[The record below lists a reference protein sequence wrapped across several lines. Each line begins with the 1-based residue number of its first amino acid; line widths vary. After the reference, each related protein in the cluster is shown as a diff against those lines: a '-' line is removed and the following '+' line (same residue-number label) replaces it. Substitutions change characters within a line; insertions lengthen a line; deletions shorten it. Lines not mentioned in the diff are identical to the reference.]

1 MQLLFRSAFIV
12 DPQSPHNGQR
22 LDVFVD
28 NGLIRQIGAGLA
40 VDETARVVEGDNLH
54 LSPGWFDL
62 RASAGDPGTEHREDL
77 TSLARTAAAGGFT
90 DVALLPNTH
99 PVVDDKGT
107 LNYIRRGA
115 GGQPA
120 MIHPVAAITK
130 GAKGVDF
137 TDMIDLYH
145 AGSVAFSDGVH
156 SLTNP
161 DLLLKTLQY
170 LQPLGALLMNH
181 AEEPMLSRF
190 GQMHEGVQ
198 STMLGLKGLPAM
210 AEEIAIERDLQ
221 ILAYVLG
228 GSVIPR
234 NEESTQPGKL
244 DSPFLGMTQQRMPM
258 LHFSTLSSAR
268 SVELIRQ
275 AKARGLPV
283 SADVAAHQLA
293 FTDEALNG
301 FDTNLKV
308 NPPFRSADDVAALW
322 AGLADNT
329 IDAIVSDHQPQDE
342 ESKNSEFDIADFGII
357 GLETAFSV
365 VMTHNAGRLSLAQ
378 IIDKVAVAPRKL
390 LRFPAV
396 SIAEGQPATLTVFD
410 PAATWTFAE
419 TRSKSKNSPFFG
431 QSFTGRV
438 VGTVNNGHLYT
449 QT

>member
-1 MQLLFRSAFIV
+1 MQLFFRSVFIV
-12 DPQSPHNGQR
+12 DSQSAHNGQR
-22 LDVFVD
+22 LDVLLD
-28 NGLIRQIGAGLA
+28 NGLIRQIGVGLVVA
-40 VDETARVVEGDNLH
+40 ENVRVIEGDNLH
-54 LSPGWFDL
+54 LSPGWVDM
-62 RASAGDPGTEHREDL
+62 RVSAGDPGTEHREDL
-77 TSLARTAAAGGFT
+77 TSLARAAAAGGFT
-90 DVALLPNTH
+90 DICLLPNTS

-115 GGQPA
+115 EGQPVD
-120 MIHPVAAITK
+120 IHPIAAITK

-137 TDMIDLYH
+137 TDMIDLHH
-145 AGSVAFSDGVH
+145 AGAVAFSDGIH

-221 ILAYVLG
+221 ILAYVVARVETRDLAVEAG
-228 GSVIPR
+228 Y
-234 NEESTQPGKL
+234 ESRVSTRSTG
-244 DSPFLGMTQQRMPM
+244 TA
-258 LHFSTLSSAR
+258 LHFPCLSSTR

-283 SADVAAHQLA
+283 SADVAAHQLV

-308 NPPFRSADDVAALW
+308 NPPFRGAEDVAALW
-322 AGLADNT
+322 TGLADGT
-329 IDAIVSDHQPQDE
+329 IDAVVSDHQPQDE
-342 ESKNSEFDIADFGII
+342 ESKNIEFDSADFGMIS
-357 GLETAFSV
+357 LETVFASV
-365 VMTHNAGRLSLAQ
+365 ISHNAGRLSLAQ
-378 IIDKVAVAPRKL
+378 LVDTLAVTPRRL
-390 LRFPAV
+390 LRLPTIC
-396 SIAEGQPATLTVFD
+396 IAEGQPATLTVFD

-419 TRSKSKNSPFFG
+419 THSKSKNSPFFG

-438 VGTVNNGHLYT
+438 VGTVHNDHYY
-449 QT
+449 QA

>member
-1 MQLLFRSAFIV
+1 MQLLFRSVFIV
-12 DPQSPHNGQR
+12 DSQSACNGQQ
-22 LDVFVD
+22 LDVLVD

-40 VDETARVVEGDNLH
+40 VPENVRVIESNNLH
-54 LSPGWFDL
+54 LSPGWVDM

-77 TSLARTAAAGGFT
+77 TSLARAAAAGGFT
-90 DVALLPNTH
+90 DICLLPNTS

-115 GGQPA
+115 EGQPVV
-120 MIHPVAAITK
+120 IHPVAAITK

-145 AGSVAFSDGVH
+145 AGAVAFSDGIH

-221 ILAYVLG
+221 LLAYVFDVARVETRDLVAENARVPTRATA
-228 GSVIPR
+228 SA
-234 NEESTQPGKL
+234 
-244 DSPFLGMTQQRMPM
+244 

-275 AKARGLPV
+275 AKARGLSV
-283 SADVAAHQLA
+283 SADVAAHQLV

-308 NPPFRSADDVAALW
+308 NPPFRGADDVAALW
-322 AGLADNT
+322 AGLADGT
-329 IDAIVSDHQPQDE
+329 IDAVVSDHQPQDE
-342 ESKNSEFDIADFGII
+342 ESKNIEFDSADFGMIS
-357 GLETAFSV
+357 LETVFALLISYNV
-365 VMTHNAGRLSLAQ
+365 GRLSLAQ
-378 IIDKVAVAPRKL
+378 LVDKLTVSPRQL
-390 LRFPAV
+390 LRLPVV
-396 SIAEGQPATLTVFD
+396 SVAEGQLAMLTVFD

-419 TRSKSKNSPFFG
+419 THSKSKNSPFFG

-438 VGTVNNGHLYT
+438 VGTVHNGHYY
-449 QT
+449 QA